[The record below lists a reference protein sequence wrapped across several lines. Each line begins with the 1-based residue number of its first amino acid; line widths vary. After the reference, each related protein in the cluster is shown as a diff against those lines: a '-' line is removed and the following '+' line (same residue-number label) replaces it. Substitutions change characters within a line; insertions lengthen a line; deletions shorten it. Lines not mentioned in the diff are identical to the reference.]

1 MVYVDEPVC
10 THCKLCIPA
19 CPVFAL
25 DIVKN
30 YIGVVELII
39 KDGNVVEQSGR
50 IDTMK
55 LAMPDDQRIMQM
67 IEEYEQRSGRIN
79 HQKSKLKNTIY

>member
-1 MVYVDEPVC
+1 M
-10 THCKLCIPA
+10 
-19 CPVFAL
+19 
-25 DIVKN
+25 
-30 YIGVVELII
+30 VELII

-79 HQKSKLKNTIY
+79 HQKSKLKEKH